1 MEAFLH
7 QDFMSTWR
15 YMFCPSLPTYT
26 FPQHLVSSYLG
37 SGKFLWILLCWEIN
51 WRKFPQISFSIPPGL
66 VPGRISILI
75 TTLLILI
82 NISAS
87 AREKMP
93 PSESLSLIDIWLGL
107 CSIFVTLAIFEYA
120 VVIRVKHHW
129 ITPPGR
135 RDQTLKVSQYKKQNT
150 FYAIGTT

>member
-1 MEAFLH
+1 M
-7 QDFMSTWR
+7 
-15 YMFCPSLPTYT
+15 
-26 FPQHLVSSYLG
+26 
-37 SGKFLWILLCWEIN
+37 LLCWAIN
-51 WRKFPQISFSIPPGL
+51 QGVLSQISFSIPPGL

-107 CSIFVTLAIFEYA
+107 CTIFVTLAIFEYA

-135 RDQTLKVSQYKKQNT
+135 RDQTLKVSQYKTHLIPFSRQT
-150 FYAIGTT
+150 IAIFQVIDQVSTYLFPTAFVVVSAGYWTQLWDQLW

>member
-1 MEAFLH
+1 M
-7 QDFMSTWR
+7 
-15 YMFCPSLPTYT
+15 
-26 FPQHLVSSYLG
+26 
-37 SGKFLWILLCWEIN
+37 LLCWAIN
-51 WRKFPQISFSIPPGL
+51 QGVLSQISFSIPPGL

-93 PSESLSLIDIWLGL
+93 PSESLSLIDTWLGL
-107 CSIFVTLAIFEYA
+107 CTIFVTLAIFEYA
-120 VVIRVKHHW
+120 VVIWVKHHW

-135 RDQTLKVSQYKKQNT
+135 RDQTLKVSQCKPNLIQWTQHSYFQVIDQVSTYLFPTAFVVVSAGYWTQLWKELW
-150 FYAIGTT
+150 